1 MLEEKKERKTETL
14 MVRVTEKDKKI
25 IKSLAVAN
33 GQSIS
38 EFFLER
44 LFKNLSQKEKE
55 LALLIE
61 QQEI

>member
-25 IKSLAVAN
+25 IKALAVAN